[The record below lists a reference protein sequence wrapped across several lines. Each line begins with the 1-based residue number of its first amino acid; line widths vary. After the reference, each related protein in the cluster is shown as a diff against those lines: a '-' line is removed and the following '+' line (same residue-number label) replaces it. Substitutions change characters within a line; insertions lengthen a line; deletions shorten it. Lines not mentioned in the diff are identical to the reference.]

1 MRQEKQQEQNAKL
14 KVKRR
19 WIVRRK
25 ERGAKYENQM
35 GSHGQSCIELE
46 CHRIALQYLF
56 HLKWQF
62 HATSSPFPSC
72 TTLYFAL

>member
-1 MRQEKQQEQNAKL
+1 
-14 KVKRR
+14 
-19 WIVRRK
+19 
-25 ERGAKYENQM
+25 M
-35 GSHGQSCIELE
+35 GSHGQS